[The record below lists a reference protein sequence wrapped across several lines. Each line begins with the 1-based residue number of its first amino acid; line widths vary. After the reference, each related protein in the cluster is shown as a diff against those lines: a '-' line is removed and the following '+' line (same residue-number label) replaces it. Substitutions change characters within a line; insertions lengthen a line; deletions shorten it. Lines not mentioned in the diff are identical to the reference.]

1 MHDAPRALLRAATD
15 YAPTPGEE
23 SCCGFGGTYTAKFP
37 EISAGLRNR
46 ELDAARAESV
56 ELLATDC
63 PGCILPL
70 RGGAEKRGMPLRV
83 LHLTEVLEENPG
95 T

>member
-1 MHDAPRALLRAATD
+1 MTKTTRNEYKREVSRALDDDFQR
-15 YAPTPGEE
+15 
-23 SCCGFGGTYTAKFP
+23 
-37 EISAGLRNR
+37 RM
-46 ELDAARAESV
+46 LDAARAEST

-63 PGCILPL
+63 PGCILHL

-83 LHLTEVLEENPG
+83 LPLAEVLAENPG